1 MSEKSCTLSS
11 PLSPPECTPPSRA
24 KFDANRPM
32 ALRQGQTHP
41 NGCVLPPTTPSRHSH
56 SPFTRPPQ
64 ATPPLSA
71 QPESTIVGDFHGFL
85 NVRFCPHPIL
95 ESYNG
100 PQICVLRGKIPL
112 GPNPRTCPRPL
123 SKFRSLGMPLITS
136 RLSLKFTTL
145 LCLHPPFA
153 PEPRIP
159 SRLHPMRK

>member
-1 MSEKSCTLSS
+1 MHPTISGEVRCQ
-11 PLSPPECTPPSRA
+11 P
-24 KFDANRPM
+24 
-32 ALRQGQTHP
+32 THGVKTRS
-41 NGCVLPPTTPSRHSH
+41 NTSQWMCITTHDPI
-56 SPFTRPPQ
+56 SPFPLTFYPAAPGH
-64 ATPPLSA
+64 PPLSA